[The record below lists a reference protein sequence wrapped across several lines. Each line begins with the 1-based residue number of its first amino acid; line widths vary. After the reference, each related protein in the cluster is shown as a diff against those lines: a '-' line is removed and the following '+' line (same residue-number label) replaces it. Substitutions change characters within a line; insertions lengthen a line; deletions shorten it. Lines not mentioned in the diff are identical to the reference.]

1 MYDSDDEIFRSVNTE
16 GIKIQNSERVSTAR
30 NIQDKEDRIR
40 TRSCPAY
47 LPAGQTGRKE
57 DRRKGSAMGARCCAG
72 KQKYPHLFEPIRIG
86 NIRLKNRIIAAPTS
100 PSMMTTQG
108 HFTEDMIAYLEE
120 KAKGGCAVVTYG
132 EAIVHSATGKSHNKQ
147 LQLDS
152 FGVRDGLGNAAR
164 RIHNAGA
171 YANIQLSHG
180 GKWGGLASVGGTYG
194 AKTEAWGVSD
204 EDTPVGH
211 VKEMP
216 KEMILEIVK
225 SYGTAAK
232 LCQDCGFDMVQVHA
246 AHGWLFSQFLSPV
259 ENKRT
264 DEFGGSLENRARFL
278 IMALD
283 EVRKAVGPRFP
294 IECRISG
301 DDFSASG
308 LDMDACVEV
317 AKLIESRVDLFQVS
331 CGNHEDPDLFCRTH
345 PSTFY
350 PRGVNV
356 YLAANIKKNVS
367 KPVACVGALNDPAQM
382 EEIIAS
388 GQADIVEIAR
398 GLLADPYLPKK
409 ALNGQAD
416 DITPCLRCYECFA
429 EGQKSELVK
438 CTVNPVMG
446 QQVFAREP
454 VPAPVRRKKVLIA
467 GGGPAGMEAAITLMS
482 RGHDVTLAEKSGKL
496 GGNLHP
502 AGAAFFKEDIRKFCR
517 TLNLRLE
524 RSGAKVLLNTE
535 VTPEFVRSFD
545 PDTLIVAIGSNELRP
560 PIKGMDLP
568 NVIMAIDA
576 ELHPEKLGKR
586 VAIMGGGLVGGEA
599 AIGFNHEG
607 HEVSIIEM
615 KPAVAMEVNSFYR
628 GGLMPQIEK
637 AAVSYVNTKVLEIV
651 PEGVKVEKDGKEFV
665 IEADSVVCALGFRA
679 PYAAVDAL
687 CDEVDESYVIGD
699 CRNVG
704 QIHHAINQ
712 GYYTALLV

>member
-1 MYDSDDEIFRSVNTE
+1 MERKD
-16 GIKIQNSERVSTAR
+16 GIE
-30 NIQDKEDRIR
+30 
-40 TRSCPAY
+40 
-47 LPAGQTGRKE
+47 
-57 DRRKGSAMGARCCAG
+57 MGARCFAG
-72 KQKYPHLFEPIRIG
+72 RQKYPHLFEPIRIG

-100 PSMMTTQG
+100 PSMMTTEG
-108 HFTEDMIAYLEE
+108 HFTPEMIAYLEE
-120 KAKGGCAVVTYG
+120 KAKGGAAVVTYG

-152 FGVRDGLGNAAR
+152 FGVREGLAIATR
-164 RIHNAGA
+164 KIHNAGA

-180 GKWGGLASVGGTYG
+180 GKWGGLASVGGTVG

-204 EDTPVGH
+204 EDLPQGH

-216 KEMILEIVK
+216 KEMILEIVE
-225 SYGTAAK
+225 SYGAAAK
-232 LCQDCGFDMVQVHA
+232 LCQECGFDMVQVHA

-278 IMALD
+278 MMSLD
-283 EVRKAVGPRFP
+283 AVRKAVGPRFP

-301 DDFSASG
+301 DDLTDVG
-308 LDMDACVEV
+308 LDMDGCVEV
-317 AKLIESRVDLFQVS
+317 AKLIEDKVDLFQVS
-331 CGNHEDPDLFCRTH
+331 CGNHEDPAMFCRTH
-345 PSTFY
+345 PNAFF

-367 KPVACVGALNDPAQM
+367 KPVACVGSLNDPKQM
-382 EEIIAS
+382 EEIIAT

-398 GLLADPYLPKK
+398 GLVADPYIPYK
-409 ALNGQAD
+409 ALHDQAD

-429 EGQKSELVK
+429 ETVRQESVK
-438 CTVNPVMG
+438 CSVNPTMG
-446 QQVFAREP
+446 QQLDAKAGI
-454 VPAPVRRKKVLIA
+454 PAAKEVKRVLIA
-467 GGGPAGMEAAITLMS
+467 GGGPAGMEAAITLAK
-482 RGHDVTLAEKSGKL
+482 RGHDVTLVEKSDEL
-496 GGNLHP
+496 GGNLAP
-502 AGAAFFKEDIRKFCR
+502 AGAAFFKEDIRKLR
-517 TLNLRLE
+517 ITLSNRLLK
-524 RSGAKVLLNTE
+524 SGAKVVMNTE
-535 VTPEFVRSFD
+535 VTPEYVKQFD

-568 NVIMAIDA
+568 HVVMAIDA

-599 AIGFNHEG
+599 AIGFHHEG

-615 KPAVAMEVNSFYR
+615 KPEVAMEVNSFYR

-637 AAVSYVNTKVLEIV
+637 AATSYVNTKVLEIV
-651 PEGVKVEKDGKEFV
+651 PEGVKVEKDGEQFV

-687 CDEVDESYVIGD
+687 CDEVDESYIIGD